1 MSSYRIQSYL
11 LAGMLA
17 LLLSACT
24 AMTDLKA
31 TVSETL
37 FGPEE
42 ANPPAELTDIAKPS
56 LTPKLL
62 WNVQVGEAKGYQF
75 TPVLDGGFVYATSAE
90 GEIVKIDAATGKQA
104 WRIDTKEPITGGI
117 GAGASLVFVGTSE
130 GNVLAYDLTGAL
142 VWKAKVSS
150 EVLSVPKVSGNV
162 VVVRAG
168 DSRIFGL
175 SVTDGARK
183 WVYERTIPALTIR
196 SASGITIDSG
206 VVYAG
211 FAGGKMVVIRAEDG
225 RAGWEASVAQPK
237 GATEIERIA
246 DITSLPVV
254 DGPLVY
260 AVAYQGRLA
269 AVDRSNGKVVWN
281 RDVSSYTGISSADA
295 KIYLSHALGAVYSLD
310 YTNGKTFWR
319 QGDLSNRKLTAPLPL
334 DGVIAVGDLEGYL
347 HFLSKED
354 GAFAA
359 RLKMSDTP
367 IMPTMLDISASTLV
381 AQSGSGGV
389 YAVSIK

>member
-1 MSSYRIQSYL
+1 
-11 LAGMLA
+11 MLRFKTLVCLSVA
-17 LLLSACT
+17 TMLLSAC
-24 AMTDLKA
+24 AAVTDLKS

-42 ANPPAELTDIAKPS
+42 TNPPAELVEIEKPKF
-56 LTPKLL
+56 TPKTL
-62 WNVQVGEAKGYQF
+62 WSLQLDDAEGYDF
-75 TPVLDGGFVYATSAE
+75 TPILDGGFVYAASAG
-90 GEIVKIDAATGKQA
+90 GEIVKIDATTGKLA
-104 WRIDTKEPITGGI
+104 WRVDTKQKLTGGV
-117 GAGASLVFVGTSE
+117 GAGANLIFVGTAE
-130 GNVLAYDLTGAL
+130 GDVLAYDLTGAL
-142 VWKAKVSS
+142 AWKSRVSS
-150 EVLSVPKVSGNV
+150 EVLSVPKVSGSI

-168 DSRIFGL
+168 DSHIFGL
-175 SVTDGARK
+175 SIADGARK
-183 WVYERTIPALTIR
+183 WVYERVIPALTIR
-196 SASGITIDSG
+196 SASGIAVDSG

-225 RAGWEASVAQPK
+225 RSGWEASVAQPK

-295 KIYLSHALGAVYSLD
+295 KIYLSHAIGSVYSLD

-319 QGDLSNRKLTAPLPL
+319 QGDLQNRKLTAPLPL
-334 DGVIAVGDLEGYL
+334 DGVVAVGDLEGYI

-354 GAFAA
+354 GAFVA
-359 RLKMSDTP
+359 RTQLASDP
-367 IMPTMLDISASTLV
+367 IMPQMIELSSTSFV
-381 AQSGSGGV
+381 AQSRHGSV